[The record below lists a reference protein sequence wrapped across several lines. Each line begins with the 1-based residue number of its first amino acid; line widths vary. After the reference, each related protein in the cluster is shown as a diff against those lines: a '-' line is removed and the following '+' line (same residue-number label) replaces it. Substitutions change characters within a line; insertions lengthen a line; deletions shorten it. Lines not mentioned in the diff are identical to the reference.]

1 MRKVEEL
8 GVSIL
13 GSLFKFC
20 TGERLDRL
28 VLKFGE
34 NECEKIDRLCEL
46 YCRYS
51 DKLQALD
58 SRYAAA
64 DAARA
69 QHPRWLAANEEE
81 RASLLEE
88 VAEERY
94 LERLDA
100 GLYTM
105 QLLAALLASIWVR
118 LLGQHSSSPSCSRST
133 SPSAH
138 TLRVTLCCYRARV
151 SNLEGCHTTLTPRC
165 FSCDDGMMMSC
176 AGA

>member
-34 NECEKIDRLCEL
+34 NECEKVDRLCEL

-69 QHPRWLAANEEE
+69 QHPRWLAASEEE
-81 RASLLEE
+81 KASLLEE

-118 LLGQHSSSPSCSRST
+118 LLGQPPKPNSIAAALPAPAPPAPPHTHSALH
-133 SPSAH
+133 SAVIARECP
-138 TLRVTLCCYRARV
+138 TWRAA
-151 SNLEGCHTTLTPRC
+151 TPH
-165 FSCDDGMMMSC
+165 
-176 AGA
+176 

>member
-34 NECEKIDRLCEL
+34 NECEKVDRLCEL

-69 QHPRWLAANEEE
+69 QHPRWLAASEEE
-81 RASLLEE
+81 KASLLEE

-118 LLGQHSSSPSCSRST
+118 LLGQPPKPNIT
-133 SPSAH
+133 A
-138 TLRVTLCCYRARV
+138 
-151 SNLEGCHTTLTPRC
+151 
-165 FSCDDGMMMSC
+165 
-176 AGA
+176 